1 SRHALDVAERNAERH
16 GVWARVA
23 FRETDLP
30 DAIAGPFDAIVAN
43 PPYVLDRAAAALQP
57 EVRDHEPA
65 VALFGGA
72 DGLSLV
78 TRLAADAPRRLRSGG
93 YLMFEFGLGPDV
105 EIQDLLAAAAH
116 LDPGAPWHGPR
127 GVGRPPA
134 ARTRTH

>member
-1 SRHALDVAERNAERH
+1 M
-16 GVWARVA
+16 A

-78 TRLAADAPRRLRSGG
+78 TRLVADAPRRLRSGG
-93 YLMFEFGLGPDV
+93 YLIFEFGLGQDV
-105 EIQDLLAAAAH
+105 EIEDLLAASAD
-116 LDPGAPWHGPR
+116 LDLVDVCRDLEGI
-127 GVGRPPA
+127 
-134 ARTRTH
+134 ARTAVARRR